1 MFKEKFRSS
10 TVVLSSDKKIETGK
24 LKIHFLTSKY
34 AYSFF
39 GRALSHEKP
48 VCVETEVF
56 TLLTNSDVLR
66 LRMKEGQN
74 IESAQPLP
82 PQPLMVRFLWLLLKE
97 GKHVKGVQEVKLYNS
112 DCKLYVLL
120 KQCLPSRSLFN
131 LIIFPKDRSIRHVDT
146 RNTSQN
152 RLCYMFDK
160 NNKLRRKEYLLRN
173 ILKSFVIGLTI
184 IFFEAL
190 TAATYVQEFIW

>member
-10 TVVLSSDKKIETGK
+10 SVVLSSDKKVETGK

-74 IESAQPLP
+74 FESAP
-82 PQPLMVRFLWLLLKE
+82 PPPSTPHGEISMVAFKR
-97 GKHVKGVQEVKLYNS
+97 GKTCERSSGGEV
-112 DCKLYVLL
+112 
-120 KQCLPSRSLFN
+120 
-131 LIIFPKDRSIRHVDT
+131 I
-146 RNTSQN
+146 
-152 RLCYMFDK
+152 
-160 NNKLRRKEYLLRN
+160 
-173 ILKSFVIGLTI
+173 
-184 IFFEAL
+184 
-190 TAATYVQEFIW
+190 

>member
-1 MFKEKFRSS
+1 M
-10 TVVLSSDKKIETGK
+10 
-24 LKIHFLTSKY
+24 
-34 AYSFF
+34 
-39 GRALSHEKP
+39 
-48 VCVETEVF
+48 
-56 TLLTNSDVLR
+56 
-66 LRMKEGQN
+66 
-74 IESAQPLP
+74 
-82 PQPLMVRFLWLLLKE
+82 
-97 GKHVKGVQEVKLYNS
+97 KGVQEVKLYNS
-112 DCKLYVLL
+112 NCKLYVLL

>member
-10 TVVLSSDKKIETGK
+10 TVVLSSDKKVETGK

-66 LRMKEGQN
+66 LRMKGQN

-97 GKHVKGVQEVKLYNS
+97 GKHLKGV
-112 DCKLYVLL
+112 
-120 KQCLPSRSLFN
+120 
-131 LIIFPKDRSIRHVDT
+131 
-146 RNTSQN
+146 
-152 RLCYMFDK
+152 
-160 NNKLRRKEYLLRN
+160 
-173 ILKSFVIGLTI
+173 
-184 IFFEAL
+184 
-190 TAATYVQEFIW
+190 

>member
-10 TVVLSSDKKIETGK
+10 TVVLSSDKKVETGK

-82 PQPLMVRFLWLLLKE
+82 PTPHGEISMVTFKR
-97 GKHVKGVQEVKLYNS
+97 GKTCERSSGGEV
-112 DCKLYVLL
+112 
-120 KQCLPSRSLFN
+120 
-131 LIIFPKDRSIRHVDT
+131 I
-146 RNTSQN
+146 
-152 RLCYMFDK
+152 
-160 NNKLRRKEYLLRN
+160 
-173 ILKSFVIGLTI
+173 
-184 IFFEAL
+184 
-190 TAATYVQEFIW
+190 

>member
-10 TVVLSSDKKIETGK
+10 TVVLSSDKKVETGK

-74 IESAQPLP
+74 PTPHGDIS
-82 PQPLMVRFLWLLLKE
+82 MVTFKR
-97 GKHVKGVQEVKLYNS
+97 GKTCERSSGGEV
-112 DCKLYVLL
+112 
-120 KQCLPSRSLFN
+120 
-131 LIIFPKDRSIRHVDT
+131 I
-146 RNTSQN
+146 
-152 RLCYMFDK
+152 
-160 NNKLRRKEYLLRN
+160 
-173 ILKSFVIGLTI
+173 
-184 IFFEAL
+184 
-190 TAATYVQEFIW
+190 

>member
-1 MFKEKFRSS
+1 
-10 TVVLSSDKKIETGK
+10 
-24 LKIHFLTSKY
+24 
-34 AYSFF
+34 
-39 GRALSHEKP
+39 
-48 VCVETEVF
+48 
-56 TLLTNSDVLR
+56 
-66 LRMKEGQN
+66 MKGQN

-97 GKHVKGVQEVKLYNS
+97 GKHLKGVQEVKLYNS

-146 RNTSQN
+146 RYTSQN
-152 RLCYMFDK
+152 RLCYMSDK
-160 NNKLRRKEYLLRN
+160 NNRLRRKEYLLRN
-173 ILKSFVIGLTI
+173 ILISFVIGLTM

-190 TAATYVQEFIW
+190 TAATYVQEFIWQMNDSCWSISLSVAESKAMKTCFSRLDRHLKI

>member
-1 MFKEKFRSS
+1 MFKEKLRSL
-10 TVVLSSDKKIETGK
+10 TVVLSSDKKIETEK

-39 GRALSHEKP
+39 GKALSHAKLI
-48 VCVETEVF
+48 CVETEVF

-82 PQPLMVRFLWLLLKE
+82 SQPLMVRFLWLLLKE

-112 DCKLYVLL
+112 DCKWYVLL
-120 KQCLPSRSLFN
+120 KQCLLARSLFH
-131 LIIFPKDRSIRHVDT
+131 LIIFPKDRSIRHVDN
-146 RNTSQN
+146 RDTSQN
-152 RLCYMFDK
+152 RLCYISDK
-160 NNKLRRKEYLLRN
+160 NNKLRRKEYLLRD
-173 ILKSFVIGLTI
+173 ILKSVVIGLTM

-190 TAATYVQEFIW
+190 KAATYV

>member
-10 TVVLSSDKKIETGK
+10 TVVLSSDKKVETGK
-24 LKIHFLTSKY
+24 LKTHFVTSN

-39 GRALSHEKP
+39 DRALSHEKP

-82 PQPLMVRFLWLLLKE
+82 P
-97 GKHVKGVQEVKLYNS
+97 
-112 DCKLYVLL
+112 
-120 KQCLPSRSLFN
+120 
-131 LIIFPKDRSIRHVDT
+131 
-146 RNTSQN
+146 
-152 RLCYMFDK
+152 
-160 NNKLRRKEYLLRN
+160 
-173 ILKSFVIGLTI
+173 
-184 IFFEAL
+184 
-190 TAATYVQEFIW
+190 

>member
-10 TVVLSSDKKIETGK
+10 TVVLSSDKKVETGK

-48 VCVETEVF
+48 VCVETDVF

-97 GKHVKGVQEVKLYNS
+97 GKHVKGVQELKLYNS
-112 DCKLYVLL
+112 D
-120 KQCLPSRSLFN
+120 SN
-131 LIIFPKDRSIRHVDT
+131 
-146 RNTSQN
+146 
-152 RLCYMFDK
+152 
-160 NNKLRRKEYLLRN
+160 
-173 ILKSFVIGLTI
+173 
-184 IFFEAL
+184 
-190 TAATYVQEFIW
+190 